1 MSNHIENNNQFVIFK
16 LDNEYYGIPINYV
29 ETIEKVLEITRVPNT
44 PNYVNG
50 VINLR
55 GVVVPVVDL
64 RQRFNLSS
72 RAVTNDSRIIILSI
86 EEVVVGLLVDSS
98 SEVLTIPEDAIDN
111 TNNLVNSFEDD
122 YIKGIGKVDDRM
134 IIIIDIPMILG
145 ITIEN

>member
-29 ETIEKVLEITRVPNT
+29 ETIEKVHEITRVPNT
-44 PNYVNG
+44 PSYVKG

-64 RQRFNLSS
+64 RQRFSLSPK
-72 RAVTNDSRIIILSI
+72 AVSNESRIIILSI
-86 EEVVVGLLVDSS
+86 EEVVVGLLVDNS
-98 SEVLTIPEDAIDN
+98 SEVLTIPEDSIDN

-122 YIKGIGKVDDRM
+122 YIKGIGKVDERM
-134 IIIIDIPMILG
+134 IIIIDIPVILG
-145 ITIEN
+145 ITIEK